1 MGTQLDDNRILR
13 THETKNYYVL
23 LAERN
28 GIYKYVGKVYWNC
41 HDLNLTVKITTAK
54 KWNSIK
60 SIEDFVEKYCSGY
73 KTKIKEIKVTY
84 DLVESEGK

>member
-1 MGTQLDDNRILR
+1 MNTHSTDNRTLR
-13 THETKNYYVL
+13 THESKHQYVL

-28 GIYKYVGKVYWNC
+28 GIYKYVGKTYWSC

-60 SIEDFVEKYCSGY
+60 SVENFVEKYCSGY

-84 DLVESEGK
+84 DLVESEDQ